1 MAKKK
6 INNEESE
13 LPKLTSFEEQF
24 VGTLFNVGHI
34 ASKAY
39 RLLKPHVTEETA
51 KVEACRLLTKPNIQ
65 HAIEVRKL
73 KIRNEEDISLGFL
86 VQELKSII
94 YELKPYEAV
103 EYDAN
108 GRVINKKDY
117 KSLIAAI
124 NSLAKLGG
132 LDNHTQKIEIENNNE
147 APQEITIN
155 VIKNKK

>member
-51 KVEACRLLTKPNIQ
+51 KVRSMPSSLTKPNIQ

-86 VQELKSII
+86 VQELK
-94 YELKPYEAV
+94 
-103 EYDAN
+103 N
-108 GRVINKKDY
+108 DY
-117 KSLIAAI
+117 I
-124 NSLAKLGG
+124 
-132 LDNHTQKIEIENNNE
+132 
-147 APQEITIN
+147 
-155 VIKNKK
+155 

>member
-6 INNEESE
+6 LNNEEQP
-13 LPKLTSFEEQF
+13 LPKLTNFEEQF
-24 VGTLFNVGHI
+24 VGVLFNVGHI

-39 RLLKPHVTEETA
+39 KLCKPHVSDETA
-51 KVEACRLLTKPNIQ
+51 KVEASKLLTKPNIQ
-65 HAIEVRKL
+65 HSIELRKL

-86 VQELKSII
+86 VSELKSII
-94 YELKPYEAV
+94 YELKPFDAV
-103 EYDAN
+103 EYSDD

-117 KSLIAAI
+117 KSMIAAI

-155 VIKNKK
+155 INKSKK

>member
-1 MAKKK
+1 MPKKK
-6 INNEESE
+6 LNNEEQP

-24 VGTLFNVGHI
+24 IGVYFNMGFI
-34 ASKAY
+34 GAKAY
-39 RLLKPHVTEETA
+39 KMCKPHVTDETA
-51 KVEACRLLTKPNIQ
+51 NSEASKLLRKPNVQ
-65 HAIEVRKL
+65 HEIELRKL

-86 VQELKSII
+86 VSELKSII
-94 YELKPYEAV
+94 YELKPFEPV

-117 KSLIAAI
+117 KSMIAAI
-124 NSLAKLGG
+124 NSLAKLSG

-155 VIKNKK
+155 INKSKK

>member
-39 RLLKPHVTEETA
+39 RILKPHVSEETA
-51 KVEACRLLTKPNIQ
+51 KVEACKLLAKPNIQ

-73 KIRNEEDISLGFL
+73 EIRNREDIDLGFL

>member
-39 RLLKPHVTEETA
+39 RILKPHVSEETA
-51 KVEACRLLTKPNIQ
+51 KSEASKLLAKPNIQ

-73 KIRNEEDISLGFL
+73 KIRNREDIDLGFL